1 MLDLYKK
8 IENCDS
14 DSQNMVLTVLE
25 GESLGEK
32 VLISDG
38 QIAWESREDGFF
50 TRHNEEL
57 KRSFKE
63 NTTVIGEKKVFCDS
77 LGQEKQLV
85 ICGGGHISIP
95 VIQMGIMTG
104 FAVTVLE
111 DRPQFAD
118 NARRAGASRVICE
131 PFEEGL
137 NKIPGNED
145 TFFVIVTR
153 GHRYDQVCLERI
165 AKKKHAYIGMIGSR
179 LRIRR
184 VKEVLLENGSDKAVL
199 DQVCAPI
206 GLDIGAETP
215 AEIAVAIMAE
225 IVEVKNKKKRNY
237 GYSKELMK
245 AILDEESCPGTK
257 ILATIVARQGSAPRA
272 AGTKMLI
279 LPDGKTVGTIGG
291 GCIESDVLQKA
302 LLMIRSGAKEPR
314 ICHVD
319 MTGQDAEDDGM
330 VCGGVEDV
338 LLEAI

>member
-1 MLDLYKK
+1 MLDLYKN
-8 IENCDS
+8 IENCDPS
-14 DSQNMVLTVLE
+14 SQNMVLTVLE
-25 GESLGEK
+25 GEAFGEK
-32 VLISDG
+32 ALISDG
-38 QIAWESREDGFF
+38 QIVWESREAGFF
-50 TRHNEEL
+50 TQYKEEL
-57 KRSFKE
+57 KTDFKG
-63 NTTVIGEKKVFCDS
+63 NTTVIGEQKVFCDS

-85 ICGGGHISIP
+85 ICGGGHVSIP
-95 VIQMGIMTG
+95 VIQIGSMMG

-118 NARRAGASRVICE
+118 NARRAGASQVICE
-131 PFEEGL
+131 PFEKGL

-165 AKKKHAYIGMIGSR
+165 VKKKHAYIGMIGSR

-184 VKEVLLENGSDKAVL
+184 VKEALLENGSDKAIL
-199 DQVCAPI
+199 DRVYAPI

-225 IVEVKNKKKRNY
+225 IIEVKNKKKRNY
-237 GYSKELMK
+237 GYSKELMR
-245 AILDEESCPGTK
+245 AILDEESCPGRK

-279 LPDGKTVGTIGG
+279 LPDGRTIGTIGG
-291 GCIESDVLQKA
+291 GCMESDVLQKA
-302 LLMIRSGAKEPR
+302 LVMIRSDAQEPR
-314 ICHVD
+314 LCRVD

-338 LLEAI
+338 LLEVI